1 MNKFKYGP
9 LVYITV
15 EDTDEEGNFYWGG
28 KPPIG
33 YDELGI
39 PIDSDGMQCLSVSS
53 PLHPNYKPKN
63 SIYNKNIND
72 NLPSIEEVKIWFDDL
87 FLIVSDYQ
95 VKKYILRWYSL
106 KRDSEKSQSYKNL
119 LSEGL
124 TIKEMIE
131 RIWQDEV
138 IS

>member
-1 MNKFKYGP
+1 MEKIKYGP

-63 SIYNKNIND
+63 SVYNKNIND
-72 NLPSIEEVKIWFDDL
+72 DL
-87 FLIVSDYQ
+87 SVGFEKRKGYVG
-95 VKKYILRWYSL
+95 VTFEKKL
-106 KRDSEKSQSYKNL
+106 
-119 LSEGL
+119 
-124 TIKEMIE
+124 
-131 RIWQDEV
+131 
-138 IS
+138 